1 MNRLFGQSKKKKLFL
16 KSPTIQPMKNSTKN
30 QEDSSIF
37 EDIFDKK
44 TIDSGEVSLKKKGMS
59 PESNEY
65 PKISKELLLKGKIA
79 FPNSQESDKNS
90 IPKENS
96 IESQNKQQLKQQFYS
111 VLNKINSKKI
121 IVVPNETNQNE
132 HNVTNNNEVVQKEL
146 NENESNTKSKPKNTF
161 KPVMIKKIEDK
172 QDVNGDSKEK
182 VKNEKQNDDLAATKE
197 KEESHP
203 LQKEDVENTNDNDN
217 KTNTTE
223 NKKENDELLSHK
235 PKEQTEVLSHKQP
248 SAEKDNHSTS
258 EKFPRKVNFA
268 KPQFK
273 RVNFLKPRTM
283 PIKPLNERINNTHK
297 QKVVPQ
303 QKNEINNFQS
313 NIESEKNANTTTQ
326 KQQHDSIGK
335 SELIQKNDQNQNVP
349 SKNNSLKIKHYHTSH
364 TQNSSTINEKVK
376 DETELT
382 KSKNMMEMK
391 EEHNN
396 NPNNEDTR
404 KRLNET
410 NKNDMYEPKRSS
422 VQDKKINN
430 HMKKDKIKNIYDE
443 NIQLQLIDGIN
454 KKYEYFRRIY
464 TVFQTINM
472 AQCNKQMLSNAVIVL
487 PEMKDI
493 DPNKY
498 NIEMRITQSNLKMNQ
513 LLRKIES
520 IKPIIQTQHQ
530 EMMKYVTNTRKQK
543 EDRNKQILSKK
554 EKINNFIH
562 TNSSINP
569 KDNN

>member
-16 KSPTIQPMKNSTKN
+16 KSPTIQPIKNSTKN
-30 QEDSSIF
+30 QEDSSMFDIVNPFLNSPSSNELNENTKFSF

-44 TIDSGEVSLKKKGMS
+44 TIDSGEVT
-59 PESNEY
+59 
-65 PKISKELLLKGKIA
+65 

-111 VLNKINSKKI
+111 VLNKINSKKNV

-161 KPVMIKKIEDK
+161 KPVMIKKIKDK

-197 KEESHP
+197 KEELHV

-223 NKKENDELLSHK
+223 TKKENDELLSHK

-283 PIKPLNERINNTHK
+283 PIKPLSERINNTHK

-335 SELIQKNDQNQNVP
+335 I
-349 SKNNSLKIKHYHTSH
+349 
-364 TQNSSTINEKVK
+364 K

-404 KRLNET
+404 KRLKET

-430 HMKKDKIKNIYDE
+430 HIKKDKIKNIYDE

-472 AQCNKQMLSNAVIVL
+472 AQCNKQMLSNTVIVL